1 MNRKKTHFTTIGRT
15 IRRYYVDEFF
25 FNKLSNIS
33 SKSLILDL
41 GGNKI
46 KKRGQFNI
54 ENHSDNVTYT
64 DISKEKKPDIQASG
78 ELLPFKPDIFDIIIC
93 AELLEHVLNPPEI
106 LTELYRILKPNS
118 KLFITVPF
126 MYHIHSDPSDYGRYT
141 DTYWEANLT
150 KIGFSDISIKP
161 QGAFYSVLMELIRSF
176 AYRFTKRRKLSWI
189 PLNPIITLLT
199 KIGINLSIKLDLAN
213 QNKKD
218 DFHRKYTLGFEIIAT
233 KPEKNNVTESDLNL
247 DE

>member
-1 MNRKKTHFTTIGRT
+1 MEMNRIKTHFTSIGRT

-25 FNKLSNIS
+25 FNELSDIP
-33 SKSLILDL
+33 SKSSILDL

-64 DISKEKKPDIQASG
+64 DISKEKKPDIQASAA
-78 ELLPFKPDIFDIIIC
+78 LLPFKPDIFDIIIC

-106 LTELYRILKPNS
+106 LTELHRIIKPNG

-141 DTYWEANLT
+141 DTYWRTNLT
-150 KIGFSDISIKP
+150 EIGFSDISIKP

-233 KPEKNNVTESDLNL
+233 KPEKIKLLNQI
-247 DE
+247 